1 MPPYRYF
8 AIVAHIFKK
17 SKPFLKKRKEKFKKM
32 KFERKEHRLLLS
44 PEELV
49 AFALPRYAMK
59 EEAPPRRLGEEGEKT
74 DLSYDFSVGELT
86 CCLADSVRV
95 ESGTLF
101 LTFATD
107 EDPRELSKDALG
119 YARGVGFLMLYALGK
134 EVSSFRIGI
143 KNRLTGVSV
152 TLAEAPDGKDLSR
165 FFEKLRAAVAADP
178 NGEIEKLTK
187 RHPTF
192 LGVAFPYPNVRD
204 GQKDMMSA
212 VFSAV
217 KQSETLFATAPTGT
231 GKTMA
236 ALFPAMRALGGGYVE
251 KLFYLTPKTTSAKAA
266 VDALRLLKEKGADVR
281 AVHLLAKERL
291 CAGRRAKGT
300 CLGCEKRRGGKTR
313 EADAVR
319 ALRVARHAVLTEREL
334 TETADRFGVCP
345 HALAVAYAAYADVV
359 IGDYNYLFDFA
370 IAPPSL
376 FQGERRYA
384 FLMDEAHNLPDR
396 AREMYSGGF
405 RLDDMDSLVSLFS
418 DSARLTEI
426 TRGAKDAFLRT
437 VDGML
442 RSELREDAEGTTVG
456 FATQSR
462 FPESL
467 ERSLRALEETLRKET
482 RPRGNTED
490 ALTRERRE
498 AVAGLTETLRRLDDY
513 DGHFVTY
520 ATREGEARELRFFC
534 LDPSALVSRALD
546 KGSAAVFFSATLEP
560 LDYYRSV
567 LCGKRRTVKIEVPS
581 PFDSGALCLG
591 IMDKVS
597 VRAQAREETLPEIA
611 RIIITAM
618 KPKRGNYMVFCPS
631 YDYME
636 QVAKAFHALTP
647 KTPIAVQ
654 KRQMTVAERQA
665 FLDAFKPDPKG
676 YFVGFCVSGGIF
688 SEGVDLVGD
697 RLIGTVVLGTG
708 LPGVSAERELICSYY
723 RDKYEEGKEYAYLY
737 PGLNRVMQAAGR
749 VIRTETDRGVAV
761 LVDDRLK
768 DPAYRKMFP
777 QSWRHLKY
785 AGDRTALSALITHF
799 WQTVDGEE

>member
-1 MPPYRYF
+1 
-8 AIVAHIFKK
+8 
-17 SKPFLKKRKEKFKKM
+17 M
-32 KFERKEHRLLLS
+32 KFERKERRLLLS

-49 AFALPRYAMK
+49 AFALPRYAMR
-59 EEAPPRRLGEEGEKT
+59 EEAPPRRLGEEEGEQT
-74 DLSYDFSVGELT
+74 DLTFDFTVGELT
-86 CCLADSVRV
+86 YRLSDRV
-95 ESGTLF
+95 KVEGSTLF
-101 LTFATD
+101 LSFATD

-119 YARGVGFLMLYALGK
+119 YVRGVGFLMLYALG
-134 EVSSFRIGI
+134 EGASAFRIGI

-152 TLAEAPDGKDLSR
+152 TLAEGPDEKDLSR
-165 FFEKLRAAVAADP
+165 FFGKLRAALAADP
-178 NGEIEKLTK
+178 NGEIERLTK

-192 LGVAFPYPNVRD
+192 LGLAFPYPNVRD

-212 VFSAV
+212 VFAAI

-236 ALFPAMRALGGGYVE
+236 ALFPALRALGNGYVE

-291 CAGRRAKGT
+291 CAGRRARGT
-300 CLGCEKRRGGKTR
+300 CFGCEKRRGKAR

-319 ALRVARHAVLTEREL
+319 ALRTARHAVVTEREL
-334 TETADRFGVCP
+334 TETAGQFGVCP
-345 HALAVAYAAYADVV
+345 HALAVAYAAYADVIV
-359 IGDYNYLFDFA
+359 GDYNYLFDFA

-376 FQGERRYA
+376 FHGEGRYA
-384 FLMDEAHNLPDR
+384 FLIDEAHNLPDR

-405 RLDDMDSLVSLFS
+405 GLEYMDSLVSLFS
-418 DSARLTEI
+418 DSPRLTEI
-426 TRGAKDAFLRT
+426 TQGARDAFLHT

-467 ERSLRALEETLRKET
+467 ERTLRALAETLRKET
-482 RPRGNTED
+482 RPRGSTED

-498 AVAGLTETLRRLDDY
+498 AVVGLTETLRRLDDY
-513 DGHFVTY
+513 DERFVTY

-723 RDKYEEGKEYAYLY
+723 QDKYEEGKEYAYLY

-777 QSWRHLKY
+777 VGWRHLKY

-799 WQTVDGEE
+799 WQTAEEEE